1 MAKPFRDL
9 LARLPQARQR
19 RIARRAE
26 AMLAALELSD
36 LRRARRH
43 SQQALAAA
51 LDSTQSSISKLESR
65 TDTTISTLR
74 DYIEALGGQLH
85 LIAHFPDGDIRITQ
99 FDPPKRR

>member
-1 MAKPFRDL
+1 MAKPFSELR
-9 LARLPQARQR
+9 ARMSPARQR
-19 RIARRAE
+19 RAAKRARAL
-26 AMLAALELSD
+26 LAALELSE

-74 DYIEALGGQLH
+74 DYIHALGGELH

-99 FDPPKRR
+99 FDPPTRR

>member
-1 MAKPFRDL
+1 MAKPFSELR
-9 LARLPQARQR
+9 ARMSPARQR
-19 RIARRAE
+19 RAQKRAQV
-26 AMLAALELSD
+26 MLAALELAE

-43 SQQALAAA
+43 SQQALAAT

-74 DYIEALGGQLH
+74 DYIHALGGELH

-99 FDPPKRR
+99 FDPPTRP